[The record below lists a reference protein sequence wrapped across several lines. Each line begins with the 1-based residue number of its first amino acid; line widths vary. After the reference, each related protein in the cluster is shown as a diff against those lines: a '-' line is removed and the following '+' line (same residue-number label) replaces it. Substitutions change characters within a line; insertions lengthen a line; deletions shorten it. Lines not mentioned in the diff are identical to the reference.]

1 LSKRISVNPP
11 VDAPRSM
18 QMLSL
23 TLILKESKAFFNF
36 KAPLLTYGIEIF
48 FSLIDFVIFSSLT
61 MTFPSNISEL
71 ARVLDE
77 KKPRSTKS

>member
-1 LSKRISVNPP
+1 
-11 VDAPRSM
+11 M

-36 KAPLLTYGIEIF
+36 MAPLLTYGIEIF
-48 FSLIDFVIFSSLT
+48 FSLIAQSSGNLFPDFVIFSSLT
-61 MTFPSNISEL
+61 ITFPSNISEL